1 MVLSAEDYSM
11 RAAFYAKAADDEVA
25 PRELRLVFARK
36 ANWFHILARLEEK
49 KKGFGQR
56 TATHLNKAALAEEG
70 RQPKAYWKLFFFRRN
85 EWQRDG
91 LSCINQQ
98 TQAALKPQVRLRGFS

>member
-36 ANWFHILARLEEK
+36 ANWFHILARLEEEK
-49 KKGFGQR
+49 RVWPKDSNASQQSSVGRGGPGNRKRIGSSSFFAETNGSE
-56 TATHLNKAALAEEG
+56 TA
-70 RQPKAYWKLFFFRRN
+70 
-85 EWQRDG
+85 
-91 LSCINQQ
+91 
-98 TQAALKPQVRLRGFS
+98 